1 MTDKAIAKQ
10 ISETQFLADF
20 ETPLNINGADSSR
33 AYYNLVVSIRDVSLF
48 SKGIKPHR
56 MWRIGD
62 VKRYFGIKGGTDKCL
77 EQLQAYRDQLWE
89 TVKK

>member
-1 MTDKAIAKQ
+1 MTDQAIAKQ
-10 ISETQFLADF
+10 TSGTQFLKDLDA
-20 ETPLNINGADSSR
+20 PLNINGAQSSR

-62 VKRYFGIKGGTDKCL
+62 VKRYFGVKGGTLKVL

-89 TVKK
+89 TVEK

>member
-10 ISETQFLADF
+10 ISGTQFLKDF
-20 ETPLNINGADSSR
+20 EAPLNINGAQSSR

-48 SKGIKPHR
+48 TKGIKPHR
-56 MWRIGD
+56 MWRLKD
-62 VKRYFGIKGGTDKCL
+62 VKNYFGLVGGKEKCL
-77 EQLQAYRDQLWE
+77 VQLQAYRDRLWE